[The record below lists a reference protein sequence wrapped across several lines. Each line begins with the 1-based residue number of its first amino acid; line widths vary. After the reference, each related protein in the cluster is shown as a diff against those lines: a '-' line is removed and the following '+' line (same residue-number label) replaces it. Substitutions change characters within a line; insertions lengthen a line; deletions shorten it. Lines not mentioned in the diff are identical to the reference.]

1 MNRLHRCLSAC
12 LLAATGVSAQAMSI
26 NPDGSGQV
34 LLFPYYT
41 ANAGQT
47 TVLSLVNPTD
57 KVKHLQV
64 TFREGYNSR
73 EVLQFNVILAPRD
86 SWLGTVYGADATGPA
101 RLLTRDESCTV
112 PLKSEWTSLSGGGY
126 EKAFYKSGYTGANL
140 ADGGPATD
148 ARTREGH
155 VEVIERAELEGTLA
169 AAVVGQH
176 PPQCTALRDIGATT
190 PGLAPPAGGIYGNF
204 AVIDVADGTLFGGAA
219 TAVADFTSQILFSD
233 GAPPLWL
240 AHGRSRNGATQPE
253 ADALV
258 PVDGRLLTLTY
269 AGTPS
274 RPLAGGTNALSALLM
289 TENLYGDIS
298 RETSLGSHSEWVITT
313 PTRYLHAL
321 DLPATESLAQIAP
334 FDGYYNDPAPQSSCT
349 AFMPRGYDR
358 EGRSVEFTSD
368 AEFSALPGA
377 LPQYALCLGT
387 NVVYFS
393 DLADNGT
400 TPLLGSRLGTKL
412 LPDMQAG
419 HVQLELA
426 TVFDSNL
433 RNVLPAGLRGPA
445 LRGLP
450 VIAFEAVRYVNN
462 NVGGVLSNY
471 GDANPLRRSVSCGDN
486 AGAAQACSQGE

>member
-1 MNRLHRCLSAC
+1 MNRLYGCLTAC
-12 LLAATGVSAQAMSI
+12 LLAVTGVPAQAMYI
-26 NPDGSGQV
+26 NTDGSGQV

-57 KVKHLQV
+57 RVKHLQV

-73 EVLQFNVILAPRD
+73 EVLQFNVILAPHD
-86 SWLGTVYGADATGPA
+86 SWLGTVYGADTTGPA

-112 PLKSEWTSLSGGGY
+112 PLKSEWTSLSGGVY
-126 EKAFYKSGYTGANL
+126 EKAFYKSNYAGTNL

-155 VEVIERAELEGTLA
+155 VEVIERAELNGALA
-169 AAVVGQH
+169 AAVIGQH

-190 PGLAPPAGGIYGNF
+190 AGLAAPSGGIYGHF

-233 GAPPLWL
+233 GAPPFWL
-240 AHGRSRNGATQPE
+240 AHGRSRTGAAQPE
-253 ADALV
+253 ADAVV
-258 PVDGRLLTLTY
+258 PVDGGLLTLTY
-269 AGTPS
+269 ASTS
-274 RPLAGGTNALSALLM
+274 SKPLASGTNALSALLM

-298 RETSLGSHSEWVITT
+298 REASLGSHSEWVITT
-313 PTRYLHAL
+313 PTRYLHAM

-349 AFMPRGYDR
+349 TFMPRGYDR
-358 EGRSVEFTSD
+358 EGRSAEFISD
-368 AEFSALPGA
+368 AEFSAPPGA

-393 DLADNGT
+393 DLAPSGV
-400 TPLLGSRLGTKL
+400 TPLLGSQLGTKV

-450 VIAFEAVRYVNN
+450 VIAFEAVRYVNA

-471 GDANPLRRSVSCGDN
+471 GDANPLRRSVSCGDD
-486 AGAAQACSQGE
+486 AGAAEPCDQGN